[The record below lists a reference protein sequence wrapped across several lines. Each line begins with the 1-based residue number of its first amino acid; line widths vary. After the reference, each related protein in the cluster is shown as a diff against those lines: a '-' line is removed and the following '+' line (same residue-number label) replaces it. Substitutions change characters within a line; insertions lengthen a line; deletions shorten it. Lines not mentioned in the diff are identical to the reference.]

1 MKIKFKKKRLRVNL
15 ILGIVWIVLG
25 TLSIV
30 TDDKIRWTDYG
41 YLVIG
46 IPLYVGHYLY
56 DLKNQYLTIEN
67 GTIRKNGLYGY
78 WKKINLNEI
87 NWIKKFAGDY
97 TLKTEEQGIVWS
109 PIQPGKP
116 AQNAI
121 VERFNRTFREDVL
134 DASLFT
140 SIEHAQEMADN
151 WVIEYNTQRPH
162 QSLGYKTPLEYAA

>member
-1 MKIKFKKKRLRVNL
+1 MKIKFKKKRLRLNL
-15 ILGIVWIVLG
+15 ILGIVWIILG

-30 TDDKIRWTDYG
+30 TDDEIQWTDYG

-46 IPLYVGHYLY
+46 ILYIGHYLY

-97 TLKTEEQGIVWS
+97 TLKTEKKELKINTELIDKNS
-109 PIQPGKP
+109 LT
-116 AQNAI
+116 
-121 VERFNRTFREDVL
+121 ELNRILAEL
-134 DASLFT
+134 NLPS
-140 SIEHAQEMADN
+140 E
-151 WVIEYNTQRPH
+151 
-162 QSLGYKTPLEYAA
+162 KTPFANNV

>member
-1 MKIKFKKKRLRVNL
+1 MNL
-15 ILGIVWIVLG
+15 ILGIVWIILG

-46 IPLYVGHYLY
+46 ILYVGHYLY

-97 TLKTEEQGIVWS
+97 TLKTEKKELKINTELIDENS
-109 PIQPGKP
+109 LTELNKILAELNLPSEK
-116 AQNAI
+116 NAI
-121 VERFNRTFREDVL
+121 C
-134 DASLFT
+134 
-140 SIEHAQEMADN
+140 
-151 WVIEYNTQRPH
+151 
-162 QSLGYKTPLEYAA
+162 